1 MKENL
6 IRGVQNFV
14 DKVNQIIIISY
25 TPNDSVIF
33 ESLKNNFNQTCSIFI
48 CEIEGSNIDFF
59 YNGGQINVYFKEVY
73 NEINSFTY

>member
-1 MKENL
+1 MKEKL

-59 YNGGQINVYFKEVY
+59 YNYMLYVKFYIEFF
-73 NEINSFTY
+73 ICDL